1 MSKIIPGITNR
12 ETALCHEEVFWIDL
26 AMNKV
31 LIILFM
37 LLSTLAWG
45 QKKVKSTK
53 AQKANMTPEQRMVA
67 GNKKG
72 KKQSPKQKIKKS
84 KKQDKQARRNKGK
97 KRK

>member
-1 MSKIIPGITNR
+1 MK
-12 ETALCHEEVFWIDL
+12 
-26 AMNKV
+26 KV

-37 LLSTLAWG
+37 LLSALAWG

-72 KKQSPKQKIKKS
+72 KKQSTKQKVKQS
-84 KKQDKQARRNKGK
+84 KKQDKQARRKKGK